1 MSVFA
6 GQERDDMRNAWRT
19 AWGRH
24 LERLP
29 LAPLQAQMAE
39 VIALHPEYHEQL
51 SESPGLA
58 ARVDED
64 PAAAGHAF
72 LHLGLHLALREQLTT
87 DRPKGIALVQRRLSA
102 THHQAHDAEHRMM
115 VVLEQTL
122 WEAQRA
128 GRMPDEAQYLEA
140 LRRL

>member
-1 MSVFA
+1 
-6 GQERDDMRNAWRT
+6 MRNAWRT
-19 AWGRH
+19 AWERH

-29 LAPLQAQMAE
+29 LQPLQSQMAE
-39 VIALHPEYHEQL
+39 VVALHPEYLAQL
-51 SESPGLA
+51 TESPGLV
-58 ARVDED
+58 ARVDDDSE
-64 PAAAGHAF
+64 AAGHAF

-87 DRPKGIALVQRRLSA
+87 DRPKGIALIHRRLSV

-115 VVLEQTL
+115 DVLEQTL

>member
-1 MSVFA
+1 MSLFG
-6 GQERDDMRNAWRT
+6 GQDRDVMRNAWRA

-39 VIALHPEYHEQL
+39 VIALHPEYHAQL
-51 SESPGLA
+51 TETPGLP

-64 PAAAGHAF
+64 SAAAGQAF

-87 DRPKGIALVQRRLSA
+87 DRPKGIALVHRRLSA
-102 THHQAHDAEHRMM
+102 TEHLAHNAEHRMM
-115 VVLEQTL
+115 GVLEQTL

-128 GRMPDEAQYLEA
+128 GRMPDETQYLEA